1 MDYVHRRVLNI
12 RFRLVEKCLRNITST
27 MEANTNERHYILY
40 SIVNDVDSQTRNSI
54 VSISPLMLDQI
65 RKMKEEFA
73 LQSNEEHNVTR
84 DILSN
89 LTEIWAPIKD
99 LTEGRMHGYD
109 KLSNREK
116 ELLYLRVMKIF
127 AMLEDIYKEMK

>member
-12 RFRLVEKCLRNITST
+12 RFRLVEKCLRNITSN

-40 SIVNDVDSQTRNSI
+40 SIDNDVDSQTRNSI
-54 VSISPLMLDQI
+54 VNISPLMLDQI

-73 LQSNEEHNVTR
+73 LQSDEHIVTR

-99 LTEGRMHGYD
+99 LTEGRIHGYD

-116 ELLYLRVMKIF
+116 ELLSLRVMKIF